1 MRMSRDYDPKAKI
14 IEQLEGVVGPKGWI
28 VDSDATGM
36 ERMQPLAE
44 KVGIRVFGPDYLL
57 AVYDRAGQYTAG
69 RIFVPDK
76 YLEDKV
82 QGKVALV
89 VGIGPLCQGEEF
101 MQWFGGKPPGLGDWV
116 VTSIRDGLTF
126 LVGGVTMKLV
136 EWKYLRMTSFE
147 PDLVM

>member
-1 MRMSRDYDPKAKI
+1 MSRDYDPKELI
-14 IEQLEGVVGPKGWI
+14 IKQLEGVLGPRGWG
-28 VDSDATGM
+28 VDSPLTGID
-36 ERMQPLAE
+36 RMQPLAE
-44 KVGIRVFGPDYLL
+44 KAGIRVFGPDYLL

-69 RIFVPDK
+69 RLLVPDA

-82 QGKVALV
+82 QGKVSLV
-89 VGIGPLCQGEEF
+89 VGIGPLCAGPEYDAWFQGHAP
-101 MQWFGGKPPGLGDWV
+101 QLGDWV

-136 EWKYLRMTSFE
+136 EWKYLRMCTFE